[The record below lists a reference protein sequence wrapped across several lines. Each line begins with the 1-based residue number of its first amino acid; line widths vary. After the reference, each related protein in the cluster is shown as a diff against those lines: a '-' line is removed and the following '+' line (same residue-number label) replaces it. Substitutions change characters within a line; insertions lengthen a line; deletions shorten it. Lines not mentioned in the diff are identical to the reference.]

1 MQALCNFPFDF
12 FLYLLYINNRT
23 VISEFREVSKR
34 TSVCLLHRALAATR
48 GERTGQDKS
57 LFEPQGLGSAIL
69 GKYYVKSCIEMGRQC
84 CKRLQ
89 QREKHSGLCSV
100 ATVFLLPIADCLFC
114 FLLSNSPFSL
124 VFNKIPICFWQII
137 CANNFRLGI
146 SLRPCVSDGLLL
158 C

>member
-1 MQALCNFPFDF
+1 MPS
-12 FLYLLYINNRT
+12 T
-23 VISEFREVSKR
+23 
-34 TSVCLLHRALAATR
+34 RALAATR

-57 LFEPQGLGSAIL
+57 LFEPQGPDSAIL
-69 GKYYVKSCIEMGRQC
+69 GKYYVKSFIEMDRHC

-89 QREKHSGLCSV
+89 QREKHSGWYKPDRSG
-100 ATVFLLPIADCLFC
+100 AIVFLLPIADCLFC